1 MNGGYTNMITGIPH
15 PCTWLCRGM
24 QSGNLKVNKGMICI
38 ILVLL
43 ISGSCTGLR
52 HLDEDQVLY
61 TGSRIS
67 VEPVDAPIPNKG
79 EVESELETVIRPD
92 PNTRIL
98 ISRPRLWIHNIMGET
113 GERGI
118 DHWIQTNLGRPP
130 VLFEDVDTERTARLM
145 QNRLFNMGY
154 FDAEVD
160 YQLRERTKRTSVD
173 YRISVKPPYR
183 IRNIIEPEGD
193 IPIIGEIGLA
203 MQESILESGRIYRL
217 QSLRDERDRID
228 QYLKERGYFYF
239 HPDYLIFIADTT
251 AGDRMVD
258 LYLRIK
264 PAAPPMALDS
274 YTIRNVYIDTGS
286 RETVDFE
293 DTGQESVKSEDTGQG
308 IAGFEEYAPETGMS
322 VEPSQQSGNFEEP
335 GLVPPA
341 VIKEG
346 VYIISGEDYLKPHVL
361 HRAVFLE
368 QGQLYTNRDRR
379 RTLSYLM
386 GLEIFRFVNLRFN
399 PVVNNAG
406 NSYLDARI
414 MLVPLERRAVTT
426 ELRGVSKSNDFAGPG
441 ITGTYLNRNLL
452 GGAEQLRIS
461 IEGAFETLL
470 GETGVNSIEA
480 GITSEL
486 RIPRLMPFEIGW
498 MTPELIPSTRM
509 SLSLNYLN
517 RTDAFS
523 LASFRSE
530 FGYLWNPSIRTQQR
544 LTPFVFNVF
553 GLGSV
558 APEYEELFDRDALL
572 RRGLF
577 EQFILGSQY
586 SYLYNSQLDG
596 ISNEDWYFNLNLD
609 VAGNSLWMATNYLG
623 IGGADDE
630 GGRQILGQ
638 SFSQYGKADFDFRY
652 YVNIGS
658 DTRLATRFIAGI
670 GVPYGNSTTLPYTKL
685 FTIGGTQSIRAF
697 HPRRLGPG
705 SYTPPEELETAF
717 NIYQAGE
724 IKLEMN
730 VEFRYALS
738 NIIKGAIFADAGNI
752 WNLQEDEDVPGG
764 RFEYPGFLQEIAL
777 GTGMGLRL
785 DFTFFLLRLD
795 LAFPLFDPRDAAGD
809 YFQPV
814 RPLDSRW
821 RRDNLVF
828 NLAIGYPF

>member
-1 MNGGYTNMITGIPH
+1 
-15 PCTWLCRGM
+15 
-24 QSGNLKVNKGMICI
+24 MICI
-38 ILVLL
+38 ILALL
-43 ISGSCTGLR
+43 LSGSCTGLR
-52 HLDEDQVLY
+52 QLDENQVLY
-61 TGSRIS
+61 TGSRVS
-67 VEPVDAPIPNKG
+67 VEPVDESIPNKK
-79 EVESELETVIRPD
+79 EVKSELEAVIRPD

-98 ISRPRLWIHNIMGET
+98 ISRPRLWIYNIMGET
-113 GERGI
+113 GGSGI

-145 QNRLFNMGY
+145 QNRLYNMGY
-154 FDAEVD
+154 FDGEID
-160 YQLRERTKRTSVD
+160 YQVREKTRRASVD
-173 YRISVKPPYR
+173 YHISVKPPYR
-183 IRNIIEPEGD
+183 IRSIFMPED
-193 IPIIGEIGLA
+193 DTPVVSKIGLS
-203 MQESILESGRIYRL
+203 MEESILESGQIYRL

-228 QYLKERGYFYF
+228 QYLKELGYFYF

-251 AGDRMVD
+251 AGDRLVD

-264 PAAPPMALDS
+264 PAAPPMALRS
-274 YTIRNVYIDTGS
+274 YTMRNIYIDTGG
-286 RETVDFE
+286 RETGDFE
-293 DTGQESVKSEDTGQG
+293 DTGQGAAS
-308 IAGFEEYAPETGMS
+308 FEESAPESGVPEHPDEEAGMS
-322 VEPSQQSGNFEEP
+322 EEP
-335 GLVPPA
+335 GQEPQ
-341 VIKEG
+341 KEINDG
-346 VYIISGEDYLKPHVL
+346 VYIVAGEDYLKPHVL
-361 HRAVFLE
+361 NRAVFLE
-368 QGQLYTNRDRR
+368 QGQIYANRDRR

-406 NSYLDARI
+406 NNYLDARI
-414 MLVPLERRAVTT
+414 MLIPLERRAVST

-461 IEGAFETLL
+461 IDGAFETLL
-470 GETGVNSIEA
+470 GESGVNSIEA
-480 GITSEL
+480 GITTEL
-486 RIPRLMPFEIGW
+486 KIPRLVPFDIGW
-498 MTPELIPSTRM
+498 ITPELIPATRM

-530 FGYLWNPSIRTQQR
+530 FGYLWNPSLRTQQR

-609 VAGNSLWMATNYLG
+609 VAGNSLWMASNYLG

-630 GGRQILGQ
+630 GDRQIFGQ
-638 SFSQYGKADFDFRY
+638 SFSQYGKADLDFRY

-670 GVPYGNSTTLPYTKL
+670 GIPYGNSTSLPYTKL

-730 VEFRYALS
+730 MEFRYAFS

-752 WNLQEDEDVPGG
+752 WNLYEDEDVPGG

-814 RPLDSRW
+814 RPFDSRW
-821 RRDNLVF
+821 RRDHLVF

>member
-1 MNGGYTNMITGIPH
+1 MNHFKNTGNSHHGPR
-15 PCTWLCRGM
+15 PCRRM
-24 QSGNLKVNKGMICI
+24 QSCSPERSAGMVWIV
-38 ILVLL
+38 LVLL
-43 ISGSCTGLR
+43 FSGSCTGLR
-52 HLDEDQVLY
+52 HLDPDQLLY
-61 TGSRIS
+61 TGSRVS
-67 VEPVDAPIPNKG
+67 VEPVGESIPNKG
-79 EVESELETVIRPD
+79 EVKSELEAVIRPE

-98 ISRPRLWIHNIMGET
+98 ISRPRLWIYNIMGET

-118 DHWIQTNLGRPP
+118 GHWIQTNLGRPP
-130 VLFEDVDTERTARLM
+130 VLFEDVDTDRNARLM
-145 QNRLFNMGY
+145 QNRLYNMGY
-154 FDAEVD
+154 FDGEVD
-160 YQLRERTKRTSVD
+160 YQVRERTRRASVD
-173 YRISVKPPYR
+173 YHISVKPPYR
-183 IRNIIEPEGD
+183 IRNIFKPEGD
-193 IPIIGEIGLA
+193 IPVIGEINLA
-203 MQESILESGRIYRL
+203 MQESILESGQIYRL

-228 QYLKERGYFYF
+228 RYLKELGYFYF
-239 HPDYLIFIADTT
+239 HPDYLIFIADST

-264 PAAPPMALDS
+264 PAAPPMALVR
-274 YTIRNVYIDTGS
+274 YTIRNIYIDTGS

-293 DTGQESVKSEDTGQG
+293 VEDTGQDPDDSEDNG
-308 IAGFEEYAPETGMS
+308 QEAASFGEYAPETGVPENPDEETVTS
-322 VEPSQQSGNFEEP
+322 EEP
-335 GLVPPA
+335 GQEPPKQ
-341 VIKEG
+341 INEG
-346 VYIISGEDYLKPHVL
+346 VYIVAGEDYLKPHVL
-361 HRAVFLE
+361 NRAVFLE
-368 QGQLYTNRDRR
+368 QGQIYANRDRR

-399 PVVNNAG
+399 PVANNPG
-406 NSYLDARI
+406 NNYLDARI
-414 MLVPLERRAVTT
+414 MLIPLERRAVST

-461 IEGAFETLL
+461 IDGAFETLL
-470 GETGVNSIEA
+470 GETGVNSVEA
-480 GITSEL
+480 GLTTEL
-486 RIPRLMPFEIGW
+486 KIPRLIPFDIGW
-498 MTPELIPSTRM
+498 IIPELIPATRM
-509 SLSLNYLN
+509 SMSLNYLN

-530 FGYLWNPSIRTQQR
+530 FGYLWNPSLRTQQR

-553 GLGSV
+553 RLGSV

-623 IGGADDE
+623 IGSTDGEGA
-630 GGRQILGQ
+630 RQILGQ

-717 NIYQAGE
+717 NIFQAGE

-730 VEFRYALS
+730 MEFRYAFS
-738 NIIKGAIFADAGNI
+738 NIFKGAIFADAGNI

-777 GTGMGLRL
+777 GTGLGLRL

-809 YFQPV
+809 FFQPV
-814 RPLDSRW
+814 RPLDSQW